1 MKRTEQREH
10 IFKLIFG
17 ADFNEEAEQGT
28 QAELYFEQIEGATE
42 KDMQYISEKAQK
54 VVEKIDE
61 IDAMINEHTTG
72 WKTGRMN
79 KVDLTILRLA
89 VYEMKWDDMSYLQI
103 TASDISD
110 QLLKD
115 FLDMDSS
122 EIVTMHIPSSRSST
136 PSRNWIAARLRSRK
150 RLSAPA
156 MTWTSFLPT
165 SPPTAMMPNL
175 C

>member
-17 ADFNEEAEQGT
+17 ADFNEETEQGT
-28 QAELYFEQIEGATE
+28 QAELYFEQIEGVTE

-89 VYEMKWDDMSYLQI
+89 VYEMKYDEDVPVGVAINEAVELAKKYSGDEGPAFINGVL
-103 TASDISD
+103 
-110 QLLKD
+110 
-115 FLDMDSS
+115 
-122 EIVTMHIPSSRSST
+122 
-136 PSRNWIAARLRSRK
+136 ARLS
-150 RLSAPA
+150 
-156 MTWTSFLPT
+156 
-165 SPPTAMMPNL
+165 
-175 C
+175 